1 MAIDTAVSSSAA
13 GNRKNI
19 KPCMAIYTAALS
31 AAGNSKNIKPFMAI
45 CTAVSSTAAGNRR

>member
-13 GNRKNI
+13 GNRKNM